1 MTGRDRIVLM
11 AVVVL
16 VMLAGG
22 WLMVVSPERKRAA
35 EAQTAVQSARGQLE
49 SAEQQAASARAAQ
62 RRYAA
67 AYSSVVSLGKAVP
80 PADEVPSLIYELEQ
94 ASNQRSVDFNS
105 ITSSATGGAGGSGSA
120 AAASAAATS
129 SAAAASVGFTQMPFT
144 FIFKGGFA
152 GLAHLLGQVEGFA
165 LRTNAGGLTVS
176 GRLLTIQGVTITP
189 ENGGA
194 AGNKAA
200 GSSAGATS
208 AGALTATVTATAY
221 VLPATQ
227 GLTGGATPAGPSAAG
242 ATSATSAGSSSSTPA
257 TPAVVKATR

>member
-16 VMLAGG
+16 VVLAGG
-22 WLMVVSPERKRAA
+22 WLMVVSPERKQAA

-80 PADEVPSLIYELEQ
+80 PANEVPSLIYELQQ
-94 ASNQRSVDFNS
+94 ASDQRSVDFNS
-105 ITSSATGGAGGSGSA
+105 ITSSATGGASGA
-120 AAASAAATS
+120 AAASSATAAT
-129 SAAAASVGFTQMPFT
+129 ATAASGGFTQMPFT
-144 FIFKGGFA
+144 FIFKGGFT

-165 LRTNAGGLTVS
+165 VRTNAGGLAVS

-189 ENGGA
+189 ESGGS

-200 GSSAGATS
+200 GSSSGSTS

-227 GLTGGATPAGPSAAG
+227 GLTGGATPTGPSAPG
-242 ATSATSAGSSSSTPA
+242 ATTTSAGASGSSTPA
-257 TPAVVKATR
+257 TPAVIKATP

>member
-11 AVVVL
+11 AIIVL
-16 VMLAGG
+16 VVLAGG
-22 WLMVVSPERKRAA
+22 YLMVVSPERKQAA
-35 EAQTAVQSARGQLE
+35 EAQTAVQSAQGQLQ

-62 RRYAA
+62 QRYAA

-80 PADEVPSLIYELEQ
+80 PADEVPSLIFELEQ
-94 ASNQRSVDFNS
+94 ASNQREVDFNS
-105 ITSSATGGAGGSGSA
+105 ITSSGAGGA
-120 AAASAAATS
+120 AGAAGASAAT
-129 SAAAASVGFTQMPFT
+129 AASTAASGGFTQMPFT

-165 LRTNAGGLTVS
+165 VRTNAGGLAVS

-189 ENGGA
+189 ENGGS

-200 GSSAGATS
+200 GGTSGSSS
-208 AGALTATVTATAY
+208 SGALTATVTATAY

-227 GLTGGATPAGPSAAG
+227 GLTGGATPSAPSAAG
-242 ATSATSAGSSSSTPA
+242 TTTTASAGASGSSTPA
-257 TPAVVKATR
+257 TPAVVKVTP

>member
-11 AVVVL
+11 AIVVVVL
-16 VMLAGG
+16 LAGG
-22 WLMVVSPERKRAA
+22 YVMVVSPERKQAA
-35 EAQTAVQSARGQLE
+35 DAQTAVQSAQGQLQ
-49 SAEQQAASARAAQ
+49 SAEQQATSARAAQ

-94 ASNQRSVDFNS
+94 ASNQREVDFNS
-105 ITSSATGGAGGSGSA
+105 IASSAAGGASGA
-120 AAASAAATS
+120 AGASAAT
-129 SAAAASVGFTQMPFT
+129 AASTAASGGFTQMPFT

-165 LRTNAGGLTVS
+165 VRTNAGGLAVS

-189 ENGGA
+189 ENGGS
-194 AGNKAA
+194 AGNKATG
-200 GSSAGATS
+200 GSSSS
-208 AGALTATVTATAY
+208 ASSGALTATVTATAY

-227 GLTGGATPAGPSAAG
+227 GLTGGATPTGPSAAG
-242 ATSATSAGSSSSTPA
+242 ATTASAGSTGSSTPA
-257 TPAVVKATR
+257 TPAVVRATP

>member
-11 AVVVL
+11 AIVVL
-16 VMLAGG
+16 VLLAGG
-22 WLMVVSPERKRAA
+22 YVMVVSPERKQAA
-35 EAQTAVQSARGQLE
+35 EAQTAVQSAKGQLE

-94 ASNQRSVDFNS
+94 TSNQRNVDFNS
-105 ITSSATGGAGGSGSA
+105 ITSSFSGGAAGA
-120 AAASAAATS
+120 AGATAATAAST
-129 SAAAASVGFTQMPFT
+129 AASSGFTQMPFT

-165 LRTNAGGLTVS
+165 VRTNVGGLAVS

-189 ENGGA
+189 ENGGS

-200 GSSAGATS
+200 GSSGGS
-208 AGALTATVTATAY
+208 SSSGALTATVTATAY

-227 GLTGGATPAGPSAAG
+227 GLTGGATASGPGAAG
-242 ATSATSAGSSSSTPA
+242 ATTTASAGSTGSSTPA
-257 TPAVVKATR
+257 TPAVVKATP

>member
-11 AVVVL
+11 AIVVL
-16 VMLAGG
+16 VLLGG
-22 WLMVVSPERKRAA
+22 GYVMVVSPERKQAA
-35 EAQTAVQSARGQLE
+35 EAQTSVQTAKGQLE

-94 ASNQRSVDFNS
+94 ASNQREVDFNS
-105 ITSSATGGAGGSGSA
+105 ISSTANGGSGA
-120 AAASAAATS
+120 AGASAAT
-129 SAAAASVGFTQMPFT
+129 AAATAESGGFTQMPFT

-152 GLAHLLGQVEGFA
+152 GLAHLFNQVEGFA
-165 LRTNAGGLTVS
+165 VRTNAGGLAVS

-189 ENGGA
+189 ENGGS
-194 AGNKAA
+194 AGNKTAG
-200 GSSAGATS
+200 GSSAS
-208 AGALTATVTATAY
+208 SGALSATVTATAY

-227 GLTGGATPAGPSAAG
+227 GLTGGASPSSPGAAG
-242 ATSATSAGSSSSTPA
+242 ATTTAGAGSSASGTPA
-257 TPAVVKATR
+257 TAAVVKATP

>member
-11 AVVVL
+11 AIVVL
-16 VMLAGG
+16 VLLGG
-22 WLMVVSPERKRAA
+22 GYVMVVSPERKQAV
-35 EAQTAVQSARGQLE
+35 EAQTAVQSAKGQLE

-94 ASNQRSVDFNS
+94 ASNQRNVDFNS
-105 ITSSATGGAGGSGSA
+105 ITSSANGASGAAGASA
-120 AAASAAATS
+120 ATAATAAASG
-129 SAAAASVGFTQMPFT
+129 GFTQMPFT

-152 GLAHLLGQVEGFA
+152 GLAHLFNQVEGFA
-165 LRTNAGGLTVS
+165 VRTNAGGLAVS

-189 ENGGA
+189 ESGGS
-194 AGNKAA
+194 AGNKTAG
-200 GSSAGATS
+200 GSSAS
-208 AGALTATVTATAY
+208 SGALSATVTATAY

-227 GLTGGATPAGPSAAG
+227 GLTGGATASGPGATGATTTAGAGSSAAG
-242 ATSATSAGSSSSTPA
+242 TPA
-257 TPAVVKATR
+257 TAAVVKATP

>member
-11 AVVVL
+11 AIVVL
-16 VMLAGG
+16 VLLGG
-22 WLMVVSPERKRAA
+22 GYVMVVSPERKQAV
-35 EAQTAVQSARGQLE
+35 EAQTAVQSAKGQLE

-94 ASNQRSVDFNS
+94 ASNQRNVAFNS
-105 ITSSATGGAGGSGSA
+105 ITSSANGASGA
-120 AAASAAATS
+120 AGASAAT
-129 SAAAASVGFTQMPFT
+129 AAATAASGGFTQMPFT

-152 GLAHLLGQVEGFA
+152 GLAHLFNQVEGFA
-165 LRTNAGGLTVS
+165 VRTNAGGLAVS

-189 ENGGA
+189 ESGGS
-194 AGNKAA
+194 AGNKTA
-200 GSSAGATS
+200 GGSGASS
-208 AGALTATVTATAY
+208 GALSATVTATAY

-227 GLTGGATPAGPSAAG
+227 GLTGGATASGPGAAG
-242 ATSATSAGSSSSTPA
+242 ATTTAGAGSSAAGTPA
-257 TPAVVKATR
+257 TAAVVKATP